1 MTELPKN
8 IRVHAANYAQRFL
21 AKKYSEEYQE
31 LYRAYLINRG
41 ANVRNPVNPVDERLL
56 LKGNDNGK

>member
-1 MTELPKN
+1 MSELPKN

-21 AKKYSEEYQE
+21 AKKYNEEYQE

-41 ANVRNPVNPVDERLL
+41 AKVRNPIAPVDERLL
-56 LKGNDNGK
+56 VKKDTNE

>member
-1 MTELPKN
+1 MSELPKN

-21 AKKYSEEYQE
+21 AKKYNDEYQE

-41 ANVRNPVNPVDERLL
+41 AKVRMPVTPVDERLL
-56 LKGNDNGK
+56 VKDNGQ

>member
-1 MTELPKN
+1 MSELPKN

-21 AKKYSEEYQE
+21 AKKYWDEYQE

-41 ANVRNPVNPVDERLL
+41 ANVRMPVTPVDERLL
-56 LKGNDNGK
+56 LKND

>member
-1 MTELPKN
+1 MSQELPKN

-21 AKKYSEEYQE
+21 AKKYSEEYKE

-41 ANVRNPVNPVDERLL
+41 INVRKQGKAIDERLL
-56 LKGNDNGK
+56 IKE

>member
-21 AKKYSEEYQE
+21 AKKYHEEYQE

-41 ANVRNPVNPVDERLL
+41 ANVRNPVTPVDERLL
-56 LKGNDNGK
+56 MKENN

>member
-1 MTELPKN
+1 MSQELPKN

-21 AKKYSEEYQE
+21 AKKYYKEYQE

-41 ANVRNPVNPVDERLL
+41 ASVRNPVNVVDERLL
-56 LKGNDNGK
+56 VKE